1 MVAVARILIGEDNV
15 ANCELLKKIL
25 SPQGHRVFIA
35 HNGRD
40 VVEMAKRLQ
49 PPPEVLLLD
58 IMMPVMD
65 GFQAIAE
72 LQRDWRTQSIP
83 IMMIT
88 SSANTVDV
96 LRSKSAGVAGYVL
109 KPFEPQALLERIDQ
123 IVGKELPEKAQ
134 PISKTFSASDLL
146 DTEE

>member
-1 MVAVARILIGEDNV
+1 MARILIGEDNI

-49 PPPEVLLLD
+49 PPPQLLLLD
-58 IMMPVMD
+58 IMMPIMD

-72 LQRDWRTQSIP
+72 LQRDWRTKSIP
-83 IMMIT
+83 IMMVT
-88 SSANTVDV
+88 SSGNTVDV
-96 LRSKSAGVAGYVL
+96 LRSKSAGVVGYIL
-109 KPFEPQALLERIDQ
+109 KPYEPKVLIERIDQ
-123 IVGKELPEKAQ
+123 IVGKEAPEKAQ
-134 PISKTFSASDLL
+134 PLSKTFSASDLL
-146 DTEE
+146 EAEE